1 MSYRQ
6 GSESGI
12 DFSKK
17 VDIIYVMVISP
28 VQYNFKVFD
37 FAKVCKEISRNTLN
51 DISVYGLLNEPKLTR
66 DVKKLLLHHTILC
79 ICEFFIK
86 HRSNVP
92 SVLHFKPGS
101 YTTRLHEFYSPDL
114 IEDQIFKNIQ
124 KIQKLLPVRI
134 FVCNVSFTTVAE
146 HIQCNRGEGTE
157 FLNSLNLFINSNNS
171 ERHTFS
177 KVRDRKSV
185 V

>member
-1 MSYRQ
+1 
-6 GSESGI
+6 
-12 DFSKK
+12 
-17 VDIIYVMVISP
+17 MVISP

-37 FAKVCKEISRNTLN
+37 FAKICKEISKNTLN
-51 DISVYGLLNEPKLTR
+51 DVTVYGLLDEPKLTR

-86 HRSNVP
+86 HRSSVP

-101 YTTRLHEFYSPDL
+101 YTTRLHEFYSSEL

-134 FVCNVSFTTVAE
+134 FVCDVSFTTIAE
-146 HIQCNRGEGTE
+146 YIECNSGEGTE
-157 FLNSLNLFINSNNS
+157 FLNSLNLFINSSTS
-171 ERHTFS
+171 EKYTFS
-177 KVRDRKSV
+177 KVRQYALRNKLTFLNEEYFNQLKTKRLLFA
-185 V
+185 